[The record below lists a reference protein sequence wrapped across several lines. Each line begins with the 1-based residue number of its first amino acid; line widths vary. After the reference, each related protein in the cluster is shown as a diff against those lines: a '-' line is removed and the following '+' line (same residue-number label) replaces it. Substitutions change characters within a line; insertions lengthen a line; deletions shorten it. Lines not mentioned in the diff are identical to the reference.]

1 MSKTLDEINNENAEL
16 AKTIV
21 RATVTNWTGKVL
33 FESEDYNEALRV
45 YFTFEDDDDVQLNSY
60 DKRGVNHGIF
70 Y

>member
-60 DKRGVNHGIF
+60 DKRGVNHGII